1 MGARENGVVTT
12 FILCGVVGG
21 VSVEMEVVTLGVSWL
36 VMRGMRAAISNA
48 VVLLEAGAGAGMEA
62 EE

>member
-1 MGARENGVVTT
+1 
-12 FILCGVVGG
+12 LCGVVGG

-48 VVLLEAGAGAGMEA
+48 VALLEAGAGAGMEA